1 MSKPKYINIKIP
13 VIEVSDNK
21 LILSPLAIET
31 LQMTPG
37 DRVSVNYVQ
46 VDNEVTYPII
56 SKSIVFGDPENGN
69 KCSKSNTVSFKG
81 TQRTILMKYG
91 NLFTL
96 KPDNRYKEA
105 FKLISIN
112 EVDLNVPEL
121 IDEVN
126 NLNNI

>member
-46 VDNEVTYPII
+46 A
-56 SKSIVFGDPENGN
+56 
-69 KCSKSNTVSFKG
+69 VSY
-81 TQRTILMKYG
+81 THL
-91 NLFTL
+91 TL
-96 KPDNRYKEA
+96 PTNS
-105 FKLISIN
+105 L
-112 EVDLNVPEL
+112 V
-121 IDEVN
+121 
-126 NLNNI
+126 

>member
-31 LQMTPG
+31 LQITPG

-56 SKSIVFGDPENGN
+56 SKS
-69 KCSKSNTVSFKG
+69 NTISFKG

-96 KPDNRYKEA
+96 KPDNKYKEA